1 MPKRSLQKADP
12 ATGSKKQKPA
22 KAEISS
28 SSEEQRKPD
37 KGKELQALGDELK
50 GLYTS
55 NAVTARKAASVFKKA
70 HNAGLRLNTPLIR
83 HDKTFSLREAA
94 EASTFKPAEGSEGGD
109 LKPAEGKNAARTLQ
123 RWMRK
128 NSTWPELY
136 WATIPLKSG
145 KTKEVKH
152 EKMPF
157 LPRVA
162 GRLLFAA
169 RGGGGSPSSTGQ
181 SVRTGTFA
189 SRGSLEKTTWGA

>member
-70 HNAGLRLNTPLIR
+70 HNAGLRLNTPF
-83 HDKTFSLREAA
+83 DKTFSLREAA

-157 LPRVA
+157 LLPHEWLADYFLQRW
-162 GRLLFAA
+162 
-169 RGGGGSPSSTGQ
+169 
-181 SVRTGTFA
+181 RTGTFA

>member
-70 HNAGLRLNTPLIR
+70 HNAGLRLNTPF
-83 HDKTFSLREAA
+83 DKTFSLREAA
-94 EASTFKPAEGSEGGD
+94 EASTF
-109 LKPAEGKNAARTLQ
+109 KPAEGKNAARTLQ

-157 LPRVA
+157 LLPHEWLADYFLQPGSVEEA
-162 GRLLFAA
+162 LPPP
-169 RGGGGSPSSTGQ
+169 GSPLGQ
-181 SVRTGTFA
+181 ELLRVEA
-189 SRGSLEKTTWGA
+189 AWKKTTSGA

>member
-70 HNAGLRLNTPLIR
+70 HNAGLRLNTPF
-83 HDKTFSLREAA
+83 DKTFSLREAA
-94 EASTFKPAEGSEGGD
+94 EASAFKPAEGSE
-109 LKPAEGKNAARTLQ
+109 
-123 RWMRK
+123 
-128 NSTWPELY
+128 PELC

-157 LPRVA
+157 LLPHEWLADYFLQPGAVEEA
-162 GRLLFAA
+162 LPPP
-169 RGGGGSPSSTGQ
+169 GSPLGQELLRVEAACRSTYSSSPSLPEAASGQ
-181 SVRTGTFA
+181 LWLA
-189 SRGSLEKTTWGA
+189 